1 MSECQGP
8 AAAASLPGKG
18 PDALA
23 RVLDG
28 NLSKGHPCNATFHAS
43 FQRSRIQRRFPISG

>member
-8 AAAASLPGKG
+8 AAADSLPRKG

-23 RVLDG
+23 RVLRG
-28 NLSKGHPCNATFHAS
+28 TLSTHVQTAKYFRGATS
-43 FQRSRIQRRFPISG
+43 QRR